1 MKKYLYFSLF
11 ILLIMTLKVS
21 AIEKVAFNKCIDG
34 DTVSLIVDGKIR
46 RVRMLAI
53 DTPES
58 VTPDR
63 PVGEYGVDASHYT
76 CELITNAKNIYL
88 EYDDNSDREDKYERV
103 LAYVYADDIMI
114 QKELLKKGYAK
125 VAYLYGDYKYTKEFK
140 ELEKYAKENKL
151 GIWQDDIKEEIEEEE
166 REEKAILEEILD
178 FIIKIIKAIITFFK
192 NVL

>member
-46 RVRMLAI
+46 RVRMIAI

-63 PVGEYGVDASHYT
+63 PVGEYVVDASHYT

-125 VAYLYGDYKYTKEFK
+125 VAYLYGDYKYTEEFK

-166 REEKAILEEILD
+166 KEEKTILEEILD